1 MKQVWITL
9 SIFCAFASSAM
20 PPDVITSVGDLSRKS
35 RAMPVQRTPFDVTA
49 SISSC
54 FNATNAPKFLTLTD
68 GVAHALL
75 SFQNDPPTTPLSP
88 GDRVRACG
96 EIRWTRPNMP
106 TARCHKLEILGPG
119 EAPKSRP
126 VSLSEALSGKID
138 WELVRVSGLVRDI
151 LPSET
156 NASWTILLLCAKGET
171 LYVAVYT
178 ESDQLDALKELLG
191 KKVDIE
197 GFANPQT
204 GSRRS
209 YAGRIF
215 QCVDKRQIHVREN
228 ASDPFNAPT
237 IATLSYLEPRQIA
250 AFGRVRTKGRVLAR
264 WGERESMIQT
274 ASGEVVRVRAE
285 DSPLP
290 PRGTSVEVSGF
301 PTSDLFNL
309 TLFHALWRQTDEIPE
324 RDTAISDITAANILS
339 LRDHKP
345 SQNAVQHG
353 REIRLKAVLCE
364 DPSDN
369 NPAHTIYVEDHGYTI
384 PVDIGSVGD
393 WVREIEPGSLM
404 EITGT
409 CILETNDWSP
419 SHVFPQIHGFRIVV
433 HEADG
438 IRILARPPWWNAT
451 RLWTFV
457 LSLCAVLVGIFIWNL
472 ALRRAAARKGRELLR
487 EQIGHLK
494 AQMKAEERTRLAVE
508 LHDSLA
514 QNLTGVSLEIDTAGR
529 VADKDPQA
537 LKEHLGIAART
548 LKSCRDELRNC
559 LWDLRN
565 HALEA
570 LTMDEA
576 IRQTLAPHVLG
587 VELTIRFN
595 LPRERLADNTAHT
608 ILTVIRELVLNA
620 VRHGK
625 ATKIQVAGRDD
636 HGTLAFSVRDNGTG
650 FEPKT
655 APGVIQGHYGLLGIQ
670 ERIEAF
676 EGEFKIDSSP
686 GAGAKA
692 TIRIHLSDT
701 ERT

>member
-1 MKQVWITL
+1 MNLIRTILTL
-9 SIFCAFASSAM
+9 VVGSALLASAQ
-20 PPDVITSVGDLSRKS
+20 DRIGTVADLAQDSKRKS
-35 RAMPVQRTPFDVTA
+35 ATHRPFEVTA
-49 SISSC
+49 TISSVVTVS
-54 FNATNAPKFLTLTD
+54 AKPLYLTLADATS
-68 GVAHALL
+68 HALVFL
-75 SFQNDPPTTPLSP
+75 SAESREQAIHP
-88 GDRVRACG
+88 GDRIRASG

-106 TARCHKLEILGPG
+106 TARCLKLEVLGSG
-119 EAPKSRP
+119 EAPKARP
-126 VSLSEALSGKID
+126 VSLAEAQSGKID
-138 WELVRVSGLVRDI
+138 WELVRVSGLVRDV

-178 ESDQLDALKELLG
+178 EGDQIAALRGLLG
-191 KKVDIE
+191 KEVDIE

-204 GSRRS
+204 GSRRN

-215 QCVDKRQIHVREN
+215 QCVDLQHVHVQKN
-228 ASDPFNAPT
+228 ARKPFDVPPT
-237 IATLSYLEPRQIA
+237 SALHYLEPRQIA
-250 AFGRVRTKGRVLAR
+250 AFGRVRAKGRVLAR
-264 WGERESMIQT
+264 WNEREALIQT
-274 ASGEVVRVRAE
+274 PPGEVLHVRAE
-285 DSPLP
+285 DTQLP
-290 PRGTSVEVSGF
+290 PRGASVEVSGF

-309 TLFHALWRQTDEIPE
+309 TLSHALWRETEAIPAT
-324 RDTAISDITAANILS
+324 DTAITEITAPNILS
-339 LRDHKP
+339 AHHHKP
-345 SQNAVQHG
+345 SKNAALHG
-353 REIRLKAVLCE
+353 HEIRLKAMLRDTFADGPE
-364 DPSDN
+364 
-369 NPAHTIYVEDHGYTI
+369 HTLLVEDHGYTI
-384 PVDIGSVGD
+384 PVEVSAAGES
-393 WVREIEPGSLM
+393 VREIEPGSLM

-409 CILETNDWSP
+409 CVLETNDWSP
-419 SHVFPQIHGFRIVV
+419 SRAFPQIHGFRIVV
-433 HEADG
+433 HATDG
-438 IRILARPPWWNAT
+438 LRVLAHPPWWNAT

-529 VADKDPQA
+529 VADEDPQA

-570 LTMDEA
+570 HTMDEA

-625 ATKIQVAGRDD
+625 ATKIQVAGHDD
-636 HGTLAFSVRDNGTG
+636 NGTLAFSVRDNGTG
-650 FEPKT
+650 FDPKT
-655 APGVIQGHYGLLGIQ
+655 APGVLQGHYGLLGIQ

-676 EGEFKIDSSP
+676 EGEFKLDSTP
-686 GAGAKA
+686 GAGTKA